1 MSFFR
6 RVCGPLVVVAVIAA
20 GSAGGQRERTKPPA
34 LGFIRG
40 VVTDSGLHPLEGVD
54 ISIVLSTSHVATDA
68 SGRFQISAVPAGD
81 YLLMARRLG
90 FRPIATG
97 VNVSPGDTARP
108 AIMLEASAAELP
120 TVTIVEHKASS
131 RLREFDERRA
141 RGDGEFFTQAQIET
155 RNVVSIVDIIRQ
167 AKGVRVVIVGGKPL
181 AMSARQGT
189 GCPMQV
195 YVDGVP
201 LAGAGPPNTPFDLNL
216 LPSPKEIMGIEIY
229 SGPSSVPQ
237 WLPNG
242 PVSSGHRCGVI
253 VVWTRDG
260 SSN

>member
-6 RVCGPLVVVAVIAA
+6 RVCGSFAVVAIAA
-20 GSAGGQRERTKPPA
+20 GSAGAQGERTRPPA
-34 LGFIRG
+34 LGLIRG
-40 VVTDSGLHPLEGVD
+40 VVTDSGLHPIEGADV
-54 ISIVLSTSHVATDA
+54 SIVLSNIHVATDA
-68 SGRFQISAVPAGD
+68 RGRFEISRVPAGG
-81 YLLMARRLG
+81 YLLMARGLG
-90 FRPIATG
+90 FRPITTG
-97 VNVSPGDTARP
+97 VSVSPGDTARP

-120 TVTIVEHKASS
+120 GVTIVEHKASD

-141 RGDGEFFTQAQIET
+141 RGDGEFFTQAQIER
-155 RNVVSIVDIIRQ
+155 RNVVSIVDMLYQ
-167 AKGVRVVIVGGKPL
+167 AKGIRIIKGGGL
-181 AMSARQGT
+181 IATSARQGT
-189 GCPMQV
+189 FCPMQV
-195 YVDGVP
+195 YLDGVA
-201 LAGAGPPNTPFDLNL
+201 LAGSRAADAPFDLNL

-229 SGPSSVPQ
+229 SGPSTVPQ